1 MTGQQGRKPG
11 RAGATIDYTVPA
23 TPEPVDRLLDLDRR
37 YETVSGRSG
46 LLYAYGPEG
55 GVKRYVFGDGT
66 VKTSRR
72 AAIRYLEG
80 LLDGLRRN
88 SAKSA

>member
-1 MTGQQGRKPG
+1 MKGK
-11 RAGATIDYTVPA
+11 ATIDYTKPA
-23 TPEPVDRLLDLDRR
+23 APEPVDRLLELDRE
-37 YETVSGRSG
+37 YETRSGRSG

-66 VKTSRR
+66 VKNSRG

-80 LLDGLRRN
+80 LLNVLG
-88 SAKSA
+88 